1 MKSIKHS
8 RAAVVVIMLVF
19 AVCISAAF
27 SVNAQNVVGS
37 HGGEHGVDNGVE
49 TIPAGAGASSDVN
62 ITLDKVS
69 HRYAVDIEFSSMDIA
84 ASALV
89 WDVNN
94 LKYVSVSGG
103 DEVADKTYDI
113 TVTNYSDLAVKMTG
127 STTVEAFASNAG
139 ISIDMD
145 ASNATVIDAVTPVPG
160 GAGVAVQ
167 ATLNVNVTS
176 SDWNTSIATI
186 MNGGNSGTIKIGT
199 VTVSLAAADGT

>member
-27 SVNAQNVVGS
+27 SVNAQNVVGT
-37 HGGEHGVDNGVE
+37 HGGASGINNGVE
-49 TIPAGAGASSDVN
+49 TIPDGAGASSPVN
-62 ITLDKVS
+62 ITLDGVS

-89 WDVNN
+89 WDVNQ
-94 LKYVSVSGG
+94 LKYVSASDGEQVTN
-103 DEVADKTYDI
+103 KTYNI
-113 TVTNYSDLAVKMTG
+113 TVTNYSDLAVKMAG
-127 STTVEAFASNAG
+127 STTVEPVASSAG

-145 ASNATVIDAVTPVPG
+145 DSNATEIAAVKPVSG
-160 GAGVAVQ
+160 GAGTAVE
-167 ATLNVNVTS
+167 ATLKVNVTS

-186 MNGGNSGTIKIGT
+186 MNEGNSGTIKIGT
-199 VTVSLAAADGT
+199 VTVSLAAVDGT

>member
-27 SVNAQNVVGS
+27 SVNAEHVVGTQ
-37 HGGEHGVDNGVE
+37 GGEHGIDNGVE
-49 TIPAGAGASSDVN
+49 TIPADAGSSSDVN
-62 ITLDKVS
+62 ITLGEVS
-69 HRYAVDIEFSSMDIA
+69 HRYAVDITFNSMEIE

-89 WDVNN
+89 WDVNQ
-94 LKYVSVSGG
+94 LKYVSASGG
-103 DEVADKTYDI
+103 EQVADKTYDI

-145 ASNATVIDAVTPVPG
+145 ASNATVIDAVTPVSG
-160 GAGVAVQ
+160 GAGVAVE
-167 ATLNVNVTS
+167 ATLRVNVTS

-186 MNGGNSGTIKIGT
+186 MNEGNSGTIKIGT

>member
-37 HGGEHGVDNGVE
+37 HGGASGIDNGVE

-69 HRYAVDIEFSSMDIA
+69 HRYAVDITFSSMEIA

-89 WDVNN
+89 WDVNE
-94 LKYVSVSGG
+94 LKYVSVSGE

-127 STTVEAFASNAG
+127 STTVEALASNAG

-145 ASNATVIDAVTPVPG
+145 ASNATEIDAVTPVSG
-160 GAGVAVQ
+160 GAGVAVE
-167 ATLNVNVTS
+167 ATLRVNVTS

-186 MNGGNSGTIKIGT
+186 MNGGNSGIIKIGT

>member
-1 MKSIKHS
+1 MKSTKHS

-27 SVNAQNVVGS
+27 SVNALNVVGT
-37 HGGEHGVDNGVE
+37 HGGASGIDNGVE
-49 TIPAGAGASSDVN
+49 TIPAGADASSDVN

-69 HRYAVDIEFSSMDIA
+69 HRYAVDIEFSSMEIE

-89 WDVNN
+89 WDVND
-94 LKYVSVSGG
+94 LKYVIASGG
-103 DEVADKTYDI
+103 EQVTNKTYNI

-127 STTVEAFASNAG
+127 STTVETDASSAG

-145 ASNATVIDAVTPVPG
+145 GSNATVIDAVTPVPG
-160 GAGVAVQ
+160 GAGVAVE
-167 ATLNVNVTS
+167 ATLRVNVTS

-186 MNGGNSGTIKIGT
+186 MNGGSSGTIKIGT

>member
-8 RAAVVVIMLVF
+8 RAVVVVIMLVF

-27 SVNAQNVVGS
+27 SVNAENVVGTQ
-37 HGGEHGVDNGVE
+37 GGASGIDNGVE
-49 TIPAGAGASSDVN
+49 TIPAGAGSSSDVN
-62 ITLDKVS
+62 ITLDEVS

-89 WDVNN
+89 WDVNE

-103 DEVADKTYDI
+103 DEVTDKTYDI

-127 STTVEAFASNAG
+127 STTVEPVASSAG

-145 ASNATVIDAVTPVPG
+145 DSNATAIDAVTPVPG
-160 GAGVAVQ
+160 GAGVAVE
-167 ATLNVNVTS
+167 ATLKVSVTS

-186 MNGGNSGTIKIGT
+186 MNGGNSGNIKIGT
-199 VTVSLAAADGT
+199 VTVSLAAVDGT

>member
-27 SVNAQNVVGS
+27 SVNAQNVVGT
-37 HGGEHGVDNGVE
+37 HGGASGINNGVE

-89 WDVNN
+89 WDVNA
-94 LKYVSVSGG
+94 LKYVSASGG
-103 DEVADKTYDI
+103 DQVTDKTYNI

-127 STTVEAFASNAG
+127 STTVENVASSAG

-145 ASNATVIDAVTPVPG
+145 DSNATVIDAVTPVSG
-160 GAGVAVQ
+160 GAGKAVE
-167 ATLNVNVTS
+167 ATLKVNVTS

>member
-8 RAAVVVIMLVF
+8 RAVVVVIMLVF

-37 HGGEHGVDNGVE
+37 HGGASGIDNGVE
-49 TIPAGAGASSDVN
+49 TIPDGAGASSDVN

-69 HRYAVDIEFSSMDIA
+69 HRYAVDITFSSMEIA

-89 WDVNN
+89 WDVND

-103 DEVADKTYDI
+103 DEVTDKTYDI
-113 TVTNYSDLAVKMTG
+113 TVTNYSDLVVKMTG
-127 STTVEAFASNAG
+127 STTVEALASNAG

-145 ASNATVIDAVTPVPG
+145 ASNATEIAAVTPVSG
-160 GAGVAVQ
+160 GAGVAVE
-167 ATLNVNVTS
+167 ATLKVNVTS

-186 MNGGNSGTIKIGT
+186 MNGGNSGIIKIGT

>member
-27 SVNAQNVVGS
+27 SVNAQNVVGT
-37 HGGEHGVDNGVE
+37 HGGASGIDNGVE
-49 TIPAGAGASSDVN
+49 TIPAGADASSPVN

-69 HRYAVDIEFSSMDIA
+69 HRYAVDIEFSSMEIA

-89 WDVNN
+89 WDVNQ
-94 LKYVSVSGG
+94 LKYVSASDGEQVT
-103 DEVADKTYDI
+103 DKTYNI

-127 STTVEAFASNAG
+127 STTVENVASSAG

-145 ASNATVIDAVTPVPG
+145 ASNATVIDAVTPVSG
-160 GAGVAVQ
+160 GTGVAVQ
-167 ATLNVNVTS
+167 ATLRVNVTS

-186 MNGGNSGTIKIGT
+186 MNGGNSGKIKIGT

>member
-1 MKSIKHS
+1 MKSTKHS
-8 RAAVVVIMLVF
+8 RAVVVVIMLVF

-27 SVNAQNVVGS
+27 SVNAQNVVGT
-37 HGGEHGVDNGVE
+37 HGGASGIDNGVE
-49 TIPAGAGASSDVN
+49 TIPDGAGLSSDVN
-62 ITLDKVS
+62 ITLGEVS
-69 HRYAVDIEFSSMDIA
+69 HRYAVDITFSSMEIA

-103 DEVADKTYDI
+103 DEVTDKTYDI

>member
-8 RAAVVVIMLVF
+8 RAVVVVIMLVF

-27 SVNAQNVVGS
+27 SVNAQNVVGT
-37 HGGEHGVDNGVE
+37 HGGASGIDNGVE
-49 TIPAGAGASSDVN
+49 TIPDGAGASSPVN
-62 ITLDKVS
+62 ITLDEVS
-69 HRYAVDIEFSSMDIA
+69 HRYAVDITFSSMEIA

-89 WDVNN
+89 WDVND
-94 LKYVSVSGG
+94 LKYVIASGG
-103 DEVADKTYDI
+103 DEVTDKTYDI

-127 STTVEAFASNAG
+127 STTVEALASNAG

-145 ASNATVIDAVTPVPG
+145 ASNATVIDAVTSVPG

-167 ATLNVNVTS
+167 ATLKVNVTS
-176 SDWNTSIATI
+176 NDWNTSIATI

>member
-27 SVNAQNVVGS
+27 SVNAQNVVGT
-37 HGGEHGVDNGVE
+37 HGGSSGIDNGVE
-49 TIPAGAGASSDVN
+49 TIPDGAGASSDVN
-62 ITLDKVS
+62 ITLKEVS
-69 HRYAVDIEFSSMDIA
+69 HRYAVDIEFSSMEIA

-89 WDVNN
+89 WDVNE
-94 LKYVSVSGG
+94 LKYVSASGG
-103 DEVADKTYDI
+103 DEVTDKTYDI

-145 ASNATVIDAVTPVPG
+145 DSNATEIDAVTPVSG
-160 GAGVAVQ
+160 GVGTAVK
-167 ATLNVNVTS
+167 ATLRVNVTS

-199 VTVSLAAADGT
+199 VTVSLAAVDGT

>member
-27 SVNAQNVVGS
+27 SVNAQNVVGT
-37 HGGEHGVDNGVE
+37 HGGASGINNGVE
-49 TIPAGAGASSDVN
+49 TIPAEAGASSPVN
-62 ITLDKVS
+62 ITLGEVS
-69 HRYAVDIEFSSMDIA
+69 HRYAVDITFSSMDIA

-89 WDVNN
+89 WDVNQ
-94 LKYVSVSGG
+94 LKYVSASGG
-103 DEVADKTYDI
+103 EQVTNKTYDI

-127 STTVEAFASNAG
+127 STTVETVASGAG

-145 ASNATVIDAVTPVPG
+145 ESNATVIDAVTPVPG

-167 ATLNVNVTS
+167 ATLRVNVTS

-186 MNGGNSGTIKIGT
+186 MNEGNSGTIKIGT

>member
-27 SVNAQNVVGS
+27 SVNAQNVVGT
-37 HGGEHGVDNGVE
+37 HGGASGIDNGVE
-49 TIPAGAGASSDVN
+49 TIPDGAGASSDVN
-62 ITLDKVS
+62 IALKEVS

-89 WDVNN
+89 WDVDA
-94 LKYVSVSGG
+94 LKYVIASGG
-103 DEVADKTYDI
+103 DEVTDKTYDI

-127 STTVEAFASNAG
+127 STTVENVASSAG

-145 ASNATVIDAVTPVPG
+145 DSNVTEIDAVTPVSG
-160 GAGVAVQ
+160 GAGKPVK
-167 ATLNVNVTS
+167 ATLKVNVTS

-186 MNGGNSGTIKIGT
+186 MNKGNSGTIKIGT

>member
-37 HGGEHGVDNGVE
+37 HGGASGIDNGVE
-49 TIPAGAGASSDVN
+49 TIPDGAGASSPVN
-62 ITLDKVS
+62 ITLEEVS
-69 HRYAVDIEFSSMDIA
+69 HRYAVDITFSSMEIE

-89 WDVNN
+89 WDVNE

-103 DEVADKTYDI
+103 DEVTDKTYDI

-127 STTVEAFASNAG
+127 STTVETFASNAG

-145 ASNATVIDAVTPVPG
+145 ESNATVIDAVTPVPG
-160 GAGVAVQ
+160 GAGTPEI
-167 ATLNVNVTS
+167 ATLKVNVTS

-186 MNGGNSGTIKIGT
+186 MNGGNSGNIKIGT